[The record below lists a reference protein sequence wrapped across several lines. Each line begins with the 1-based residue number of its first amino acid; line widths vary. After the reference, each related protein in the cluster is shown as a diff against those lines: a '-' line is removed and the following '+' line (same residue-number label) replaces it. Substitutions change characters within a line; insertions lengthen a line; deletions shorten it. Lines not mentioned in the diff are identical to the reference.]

1 MNDAKKV
8 VWYEG
13 MPLDPHHFQQWDRYR
28 NDRLDARL
36 RAVAPHGWG
45 VLECQID
52 EDRLANGEAV
62 LTDCTAILP
71 DGHVVDV
78 PDTSPA
84 PAVRDVQAHL
94 PSTEETARLV
104 LAVPARR
111 PDGRNV
117 QRHDDS
123 PDRTPR
129 FVSERTRRIDAN
141 TGDNERP
148 LEVAHTHVQL
158 HFATEPQEGYI
169 TMPVAEI
176 ERVARGF
183 RTTDTFVPPC
193 LYCRASDRLTSLA
206 RELLELVVAKRTEWA
221 QHRQRSPLEREQTQT
236 NVLNALRIDA
246 LSAAVPSLRR
256 HTDGTSHP
264 QALFRTL
271 VGLAGR
277 LTSLVDEVSLRPRDL
292 PTYDHAAPT
301 ASFAALEEILR
312 ELLGAGA
319 PSSGVEQIALDRRR
333 DTLYV
338 GTVDRSVLEET
349 QLYLVVGTDDP
360 AGAALGDRLPDLLR
374 VASPDTIDEVLQ
386 SYTQALTVVPAGRL
400 PDRLPVDT
408 EAEYFTFE
416 TQGPYWDAICEEEAI
431 AIFVPSDF
439 REITVDLLS
448 VA

>member
-1 MNDAKKV
+1 MTDAKKV

-28 NDRLDARL
+28 DDLLDARL

-45 VLECQID
+45 IVECQID
-52 EDRLANGEAV
+52 EDRLANGEAA
-62 LTDCTAILP
+62 LTACTAVLP

-78 PDTSPA
+78 PGTSPV
-84 PAVRDVQAHL
+84 PAVRDVHTHL

-117 QRHDDS
+117 QRGDDP

-129 FVSERTRRIDAN
+129 FVAERARRTDEN

-148 LEVAHTHVQL
+148 LELAHSHVQL
-158 HFATEPQEGYI
+158 RFATEPQEGY
-169 TMPVAEI
+169 TTVPLAEI
-176 ERVARGF
+176 ERVAGGF
-183 RTTDTFVPPC
+183 RTTDLFVPPC

-206 RELLELVVAKRTEWA
+206 RDLLALVVATRTEWA
-221 QHRQRSPLEREQTQT
+221 QHRERPSAEAEHVQTD
-236 NVLNALRIDA
+236 VLNLLRIDA
-246 LSAAVPSLRR
+246 LNAAIPALRAHAESR
-256 HTDGTSHP
+256 SHP
-264 QALFRTL
+264 QSLFRTL
-271 VGLAGR
+271 AGLAGR
-277 LTSLVDEVSLRPRDL
+277 LTSLVDEVSVRPQNL

-301 ASFAALEEILR
+301 APFADLEELLR
-312 ELLGAGA
+312 DLLRAGP

-333 DTLYV
+333 ETLLV
-338 GTVDRSVLEET
+338 GAAERSLLEEA
-349 QLYLVVGTDDP
+349 QLYLVVGSDDH
-360 AGAALGDRLPDLLR
+360 AEAVLRDRLPDLLR

-400 PDRLPVDT
+400 PARLPVDP
-408 EAEYFTFE
+408 EAAYFTFE
-416 TQGPYWDAICEEEAI
+416 TQGPYWEAICEEEAM
-431 AIFVPSDF
+431 AIFVPSDYQ
-439 REITVDLLS
+439 EIDVDLLA